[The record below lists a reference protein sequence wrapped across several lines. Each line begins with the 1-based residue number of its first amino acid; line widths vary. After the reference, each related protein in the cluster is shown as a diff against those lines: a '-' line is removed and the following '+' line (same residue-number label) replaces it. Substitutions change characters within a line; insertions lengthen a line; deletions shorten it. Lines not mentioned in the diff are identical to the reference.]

1 MKGAAM
7 KLIVRAR
14 FILILLLILSLDAVQ
29 YDEAAVSAVCTNPKT
44 YAQRYL
50 TFKNWKRS
58 SNDQRKILISQYLPL
73 LETDSLAKI
82 TKTNQTWAKEIIAD
96 ISLEDLLSYINQTST
111 VSEKTL
117 EVSGS
122 GVETIVFKFV
132 KNRLE
137 TDKNYHDMLE
147 VARRVSDAKNQKKAS
162 GYSKYD
168 LPEYLDRYNNVF
180 ETPYVWFWYDWWE
193 CQNQNEKK
201 ALVSGYMVSLN
212 EEIKRDWC
220 YKEEERRRYDLFC
233 KLVSVDDLVNHV
245 DRLYEN
251 PLYQDDHAGYMIYE
265 YMIDN
270 FQIYI
275 GDPIRLQG

>member
-96 ISLEDLLSYINQTST
+96 ISLEDLLSYINQTCTFSK
-111 VSEKTL
+111 KTL
-117 EVSGS
+117 EESGS
-122 GVETIVFKFV
+122 GVETIANMICLNTWTGITMFLKHPMSGSGMIGG
-132 KNRLE
+132 N
-137 TDKNYHDMLE
+137 
-147 VARRVSDAKNQKKAS
+147 ARIKMKRK
-162 GYSKYD
+162 
-168 LPEYLDRYNNVF
+168 P
-180 ETPYVWFWYDWWE
+180 WYPAIW
-193 CQNQNEKK
+193 
-201 ALVSGYMVSLN
+201 SL
-212 EEIKRDWC
+212 
-220 YKEEERRRYDLFC
+220 
-233 KLVSVDDLVNHV
+233 
-245 DRLYEN
+245 
-251 PLYQDDHAGYMIYE
+251 
-265 YMIDN
+265 
-270 FQIYI
+270 
-275 GDPIRLQG
+275 